1 MKKKKT
7 FTYKLFLMQSVF
19 KALPNLVPEKQ
30 YRAFTIF
37 LKLVDPVTGESVGKF
52 TSTFITC
59 SLGEPKRSPGVEEIV
74 FHGCERTY

>member
-1 MKKKKT
+1 MKKKKHLHT
-7 FTYKLFLMQSVF
+7 SYFSCKVFLKLSQ
-19 KALPNLVPEKQ
+19 NLVPEKQ

-52 TSTFITC
+52 TSTFITF

-74 FHGCERTY
+74 FQGCERTF